1 MLVWGTIVVAPWMEE
16 LAFRGFLL
24 SGVSAK
30 IGFWPAA
37 VASSLV
43 WAAAHGVSGVLL
55 PFTFTGILLCWIRR
69 RTGSTRTGI
78 ALHAASNTLAALGVV
93 SGALLLPPVLAVA
106 LGLAATKSDGTRR
119 IGRLAS
125 RSMDALSGAADLT
138 TRAAAKRIAAP
149 ARAWTWAGCAIGI
162 GVCLRVAGG
171 HLDLLGGVLY
181 PLGEILAALGAAALG
196 YALLG
201 ARKQFDTPST
211 TCLAGVLGAGIVTTS
226 LLASPSGGELASLV
240 PAGLTLASFGL
251 VGLRFG
257 TMPRRARAAGVA
269 AGLLVALTLDPMP
282 YLVATS
288 HAFDIQT
295 TGTLLVAAILL
306 ATVGRTVRRHQVP
319 QGADLST
326 PPDENFEYEYPPVV
340 VVRGSSVPTTSAREP

>member
-1 MLVWGTIVVAPWMEE
+1 MEE

-43 WAAAHGVSGVLL
+43 WAAAHGGSGVLL

-106 LGLAATKSDGTRR
+106 LGLAATKLDGTRR

-149 ARAWTWAGCAIGI
+149 ARAWTWG
-162 GVCLRVAGG
+162 
-171 HLDLLGGVLY
+171 GGV
-181 PLGEILAALGAAALG
+181 PLALAFACVSPAVTSICLEGCCIPLVRSSQRWAPLRWDTRCLGRESSLTHPARRAWRVYWAPASSRHLSWRAHQAGE
-196 YALLG
+196 
-201 ARKQFDTPST
+201 S
-211 TCLAGVLGAGIVTTS
+211 
-226 LLASPSGGELASLV
+226 ASLV